1 MTTKTAPQ
9 VIATKSYTLF
19 CQALNHVPTAIVLGG
34 VKARF
39 AFQP

>member
-1 MTTKTAPQ
+1 MTTKLRRKRHQ
-9 VIATKSYTLF
+9 ILHVF
-19 CQALNHVPTAIVLGG
+19 FQALNHALTAIVLGG